1 MISLGS
7 VQTEIRDGETVIPDD
22 EEDKLLDELADK
34 VAERLGESEVEVRST
49 EDNPAL
55 TDVWLAG
62 IPMGKLLDKAL
73 QNSRESGS
81 SPSESTGDGEEP
93 RAKDDTTTLE
103 RIADD
108 DADNPAG
115 IQIGPSIERAAAVM
129 ENWQNWSKKAP
140 KGRNIR
146 DGLRTLIETATGE
159 TLAWRQVYRACKKV
173 EQLTKG
179 KIVFIKNN
187 KHGWMLL
194 QPNERASSAASG

>member
-7 VQTEIRDGETVIPDD
+7 IQTEQRDGEAVIPDD

-34 VAERLGESEVEVRST
+34 VADRIGESEVEVRST

-73 QNSRESGS
+73 RNSRESGS
-81 SPSESTGDGEEP
+81 SPSESTNDGEETQS
-93 RAKDDTTTLE
+93 RDDTTTLE

-108 DADNPAG
+108 DTENPAG
-115 IQIGPSIERAAAVM
+115 IQIGPSIDRAAAVM

-146 DGLRTLIETATGE
+146 DGLKTLLETATGE
-159 TLAWRQVYRACKKV
+159 TLAWRQVYRAGKKV

-179 KIVFIKNN
+179 KIVFLKHK

-194 QPNERASSAASG
+194 QPNERASSAANG